1 MDNFTIKKVV
11 DAYMELGSVRKTSAA
26 LKLCWET
33 VTKSLVTY
41 GVYPK
46 GKCADANRL
55 RIAGWSEEAICEELG
70 ISAHTYW
77 AYMPYTKGSYLID
90 SSRKTVNARRIAAHR
105 RRKAEE
111 SQKERNKTSDEENH
125 Q

>member
-11 DAYMELGSVRKTSAA
+11 DAYMELGSVKKTAKA
-26 LKLCWET
+26 LGLFRET
-33 VTKSLVTY
+33 VMKSLVTY
-41 GVYPK
+41 GVYPT

-55 RIAGWSEEAICEELG
+55 RIAGWSKEAICEELG

-77 AYMPYTKGSYLID
+77 AYTPYTKGSYLID
-90 SSRKTVNARRIAAHR
+90 SSRKTVNARRIAAYR
-105 RRKAEE
+105 RRKAEKI
-111 SQKERNKTSDEENH
+111 QKERNKTSDEKNH